1 MIDTI
6 LYALLHLSPLTEVLL
21 KVSVLLLMGWAAS
34 LAMER
39 FAVNPR
45 WRVLSWRA
53 VAAGC
58 VLLPLLALRAPDLKF
73 GVSRQSVE
81 NAEAR
86 GMLRTIAMEELA
98 AMELQFDAAVDEAAN
113 APVLQSEV
121 NDLRRRVAENPPI
134 AETSTSSAVVNTD
147 GASTSWYDVIV
158 MLYLGG
164 VIFLTFRF
172 VLRQFLV
179 LANLRD
185 SQAAPTAIEECAREI
200 ATRLGLRRVPQL
212 RVSDGIASPYLA
224 GVFRPVVVLSSRV
237 ARAEN
242 RRELQSVLAHEL
254 AHQRGADVPWSLLVE
269 LLGIAL
275 WFHPLVWKISAA
287 HSGACE
293 ESADLL
299 AADCMGGERIYSAV
313 LARVALDV
321 LGGPAALRGTVPMAR
336 TPEIRKRLQRLK
348 SRKGNGIMRKALVVP
363 AGCLFF
369 SLLIAIACTRVVTA
383 DSTPE
388 KTDTVAV
395 TTTDVHATA
404 PSVGAKESAPPA
416 PPVPPAPPAPPV
428 AAMTNLRIV
437 EGNALKKFSVEVD
450 RYFGNEAAA
459 QPMLAQLQKEGYLAR
474 IVKVGQFLRVR
485 VGHDLLSMTEA
496 TTMAKR
502 LRDELGISANVV
514 LEESSKAVSLG
525 THSMNDAK
533 FMVNPVEQASL
544 PANTLRAAIFSLEPE
559 SADLDTPEKKS
570 RFVAQVREV
579 VETLLYA
586 DGGKVHAEAEGRK
599 SWYDENNHRLTIT
612 ARQDQI
618 QAVREYLASLP
629 ELKQN
634 KSPKKV
640 SFSAGSPELSEK
652 ISMQIR
658 ESRENAN
665 KRAEEAAKRAEEAAQ
680 RALDHVRRQQ
690 DGRTQEMQITV
701 E

>member
-1 MIDTI
+1 MIDMI

-58 VLLPLLALRAPDLKF
+58 VLLPLLALQAPDLKF
-73 GVSRQSVE
+73 GVGRQSVE
-81 NAEAR
+81 SAEAR

-98 AMELQFDAAVDEAAN
+98 AMEFQFDAAVDEAVG
-113 APVLQSEV
+113 APVPQSEV

-172 VLRQFLV
+172 ALRQFLV
-179 LANLRD
+179 LASLRD
-185 SQAAPTAIEECAREI
+185 SQAAPTAIEECAGEI

-212 RVSDGIASPYLA
+212 RISDGIASPYLA
-224 GVFRPVVVLSSRV
+224 GIFRPVVVLSSRV

-321 LGGPAALRGTVPMAR
+321 LTGPTALRGTVPMAR

-369 SLLIAIACTRVVTA
+369 SLLIVIACTRVVTA

-388 KTDTVAV
+388 KTDTVTV
-395 TTTDVHATA
+395 TTTDVHTTE
-404 PSVGAKESAPPA
+404 PSVGAKESEPPA

-437 EGNALKKFSVEVD
+437 EGNALKKFSAEVD
-450 RYFGNEAAA
+450 RYFDSEAAA
-459 QPMLAQLQKEGYLAR
+459 QPMLAQVQKEGYLAR

-485 VGHDLLSMTEA
+485 VGADLSANEA
-496 TTMAKR
+496 ATMAKR
-502 LRDELGISANVV
+502 LRDDLGIPAVV
-514 LEESSKAVSLG
+514 ALEESSKAVSLG
-525 THSMNDAK
+525 THS
-533 FMVNPVEQASL
+533 
-544 PANTLRAAIFSLEPE
+544 
-559 SADLDTPEKKS
+559 
-570 RFVAQVREV
+570 
-579 VETLLYA
+579 
-586 DGGKVHAEAEGRK
+586 
-599 SWYDENNHRLTIT
+599 
-612 ARQDQI
+612 
-618 QAVREYLASLP
+618 
-629 ELKQN
+629 
-634 KSPKKV
+634 
-640 SFSAGSPELSEK
+640 
-652 ISMQIR
+652 
-658 ESRENAN
+658 
-665 KRAEEAAKRAEEAAQ
+665 
-680 RALDHVRRQQ
+680 
-690 DGRTQEMQITV
+690 
-701 E
+701 